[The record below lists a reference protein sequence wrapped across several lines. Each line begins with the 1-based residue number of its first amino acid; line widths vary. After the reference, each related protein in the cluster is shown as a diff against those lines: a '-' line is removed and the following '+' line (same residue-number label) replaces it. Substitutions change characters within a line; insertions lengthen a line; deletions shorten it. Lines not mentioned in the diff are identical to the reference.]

1 MGEEKFSDLL
11 MEHAVKYQAFK
22 AAKKYAKLGEKGQ
35 MDKVMHFAKVGGRAG
50 AVKPLHKAARTLAVQ
65 AVKKAR
71 RAIKAAKKK
80 VPHKKMRKVCMQAAK
95 KAVNKLLA
103 DKDVDK
109 YPPRIIRARDDDK
122 PNHFTAPPSVHL
134 LLGGGPPAKKAK
146 KAKKAPAAKKAP
158 PAKKAPAHAKKA
170 PAHAK
175 KTHAHFK
182 KAQVATKQAIAKVA
196 HAKAH

>member
-1 MGEEKFSDLL
+1 MG
-11 MEHAVKYQAFK
+11 
-22 AAKKYAKLGEKGQ
+22 GQ

-103 DKDVDK
+103 DQDALVLKHAKKWADKSVDK

-146 KAKKAPAAKKAP
+146 KAPAHAKKAHAHAKKAHAHAKNA
-158 PAKKAPAHAKKA
+158 PAKKAHAKKA
-170 PAHAK
+170 PA
-175 KTHAHFK
+175 K
-182 KAQVATKQAIAKVA
+182 KAPHKDDIVPEVEEVLLQSL
-196 HAKAH
+196 HF